1 MRRQPSNGL
10 TKPYAV
16 NVLERSSPKPSPR
29 DPLVLKFTEPDN
41 TIVIGC
47 ETMTTYNIYDT
58 GSIQSISMAPKH
70 IPLPLVH
77 ERTDALND
85 AALASKCVCRF
96 SPYLFPTKDHF
107 K

>member
-70 IPLPLVH
+70 IPLPLVC
-77 ERTDALND
+77 TNALTH
-85 AALASKCVCRF
+85 LMRLLLRVCVCRF

-107 K
+107 I